1 MSQQEP
7 ATPGESL
14 ARFDAARAS
23 FLDAFASAPD
33 EALPFVPAGDEYA
46 LGTLLP
52 HLCDPIARYLRVF
65 DKIEAAGYAD
75 IDLNSDPAWF
85 PAEAQRHRDLVTL
98 RPTGADRAGMIADLA
113 AAHAR
118 VHTRFGSLDPAAF
131 VRQAGVIYSP
141 GAALYPTSAQD
152 IMGWLIDHY
161 DEHTAQVAKMLAEWN
176 ARSPSPDEKE

>member
-7 ATPGESL
+7 ATSGESL
-14 ARFDAARAS
+14 ARFDAARDR
-23 FLDAFASAPD
+23 FLDAFTLVPD
-33 EALPFVPAGDEYA
+33 EVLPFVPVGDEYA

-75 IDLNSDPAWF
+75 VDLNSDPAWF
-85 PAEAQRHRDLVTL
+85 PAEVQRHRDLVAMQ
-98 RPTGADRAGMIADLA
+98 PTGADRAGMLADLA
-113 AAHAR
+113 AAHSR
-118 VHTRFGSLDPAAF
+118 VHARFASLDPTTF

-141 GAALYPTSAQD
+141 GTALYPTSARD

-161 DEHTAQVAKMLAEWN
+161 DEHTAQVAKMLTEWN
-176 ARSPSPDEKE
+176 ARS